1 MAENDRNSDAPQSFT
16 PRDFSEQP
24 RQKAETPESSVPES
38 QDEKAQKNGGQ
49 EPRAQET
56 KESSTSAENA
66 ASTPGGDQPVDAGS
80 DKPSPWDSQSSAA
93 GAESAPQDYK
103 SAAGSEPLSANSA
116 ENNHRPANDAG
127 PDAGWGT
134 GQQSHEESAAG
145 GYNPQAGSQP
155 NYGQAPQSTEAPQS
169 YGLAAG
175 QSKRGFGAA
184 IKSLGGKNG
193 LLGGIW
199 EFEFK
204 DFITLTHVKAIYMVA
219 MVICGICWVL
229 NVLGA
234 FSLGTIVGINGISD
248 GEFGYVLLSFIGFI
262 VLGLLATVLFYIKMV
277 VIRLILEALV
287 ANVRTAQNTGD
298 LLDKQSL
305 DKN

>member
-24 RQKAETPESSVPES
+24 RQNAETPESAVPKPQNE
-38 QDEKAQKNGGQ
+38 QAQKNGGQ

-56 KESSTSAENA
+56 KEPDTSAEKA
-66 ASTPGGDQPVDAGS
+66 ASKSDNDQPVDAGS
-80 DKPSPWDSQSSAA
+80 DKPRPQDSQSSAA
-93 GAESAPQDYK
+93 GAESASQGHK
-103 SAAGSEPLSANSA
+103 SAADSEPSSANSA

-127 PDAGWGT
+127 PEAGWGT
-134 GQQSHEESAAG
+134 GQQSKEASAAG
-145 GYNPQAGSQP
+145 GYNQQAGSQP
-155 NYGQAPQSTEAPQS
+155 NHGQPPQGTEVPQS
-169 YGLAAG
+169 YGRAAG
-175 QSKRGFGAA
+175 QNKRGFGTAMRG
-184 IKSLGGKNG
+184 LGNKKG

-204 DFITLTHVKAIYMVA
+204 DFMTLTHVKAIYVDA
-219 MVICGICWVL
+219 MVLGGIWWALHVL
-229 NVLGA
+229 VA
-234 FSLGTIVGINGISD
+234 FVLGTIVGINGISE
-248 GEFGYVLLSFIGFI
+248 GEYGYVFLSFIGFI
-262 VLGLLATVLFYIKMV
+262 VLVLLATVVFYAGMV
-277 VIRLILEALV
+277 ITRLALEAMV